1 MEEME
6 NATLHFGHLLFLNG
20 QHKSYVE
27 TGYFLFLRPVLV
39 QIYFIY
45 LTNLKRYNRRQYFI
59 KDVQFVSQHI
69 TTSECLFITLK

>member
-27 TGYFLFLRPVLV
+27 TGNILFLRNSQQCPCPDL
-39 QIYFIY
+39 FY
-45 LTNLKRYNRRQYFI
+45 LFNKFEKIQ
-59 KDVQFVSQHI
+59 
-69 TTSECLFITLK
+69 

>member
-1 MEEME
+1 ME

-27 TGYFLFLRPVLV
+27 TGYFLFLRNSQQCPCPD
-39 QIYFIY
+39 FIY

-59 KDVQFVSQHI
+59 EDVQFVSQHI

>member
-1 MEEME
+1 MGSTRV
-6 NATLHFGHLLFLNG
+6 TLKQDISCF
-20 QHKSYVE
+20 YV
-27 TGYFLFLRPVLV
+27 TLSSVLV